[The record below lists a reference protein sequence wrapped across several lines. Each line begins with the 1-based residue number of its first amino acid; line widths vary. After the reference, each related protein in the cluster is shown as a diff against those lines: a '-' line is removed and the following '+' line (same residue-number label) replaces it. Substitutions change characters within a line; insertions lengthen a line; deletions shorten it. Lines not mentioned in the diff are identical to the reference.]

1 MTEALPYLKKKAR
14 HWGSTNVEFI
24 KKGDERVR
32 PESNA
37 GRGEHNGCTMASA
50 LRAVY
55 FIDKEEIH
63 IDPRKVQTENT
74 IVQTPQ
80 SHTLKLH

>member
-1 MTEALPYLKKKAR
+1 MSNLLKKGMSESGRSQTQVAE
-14 HWGSTNVEFI
+14 STTAA
-24 KKGDERVR
+24 
-32 PESNA
+32 PW
-37 GRGEHNGCTMASA
+37 H
-50 LRAVY
+50 LRYVQSPLPY